1 MSETKESLIEYPCD
15 FPLKVFGVA
24 QQGFAQA
31 VAEAVQQHAPDFD
44 AASIEMRAS
53 SSAKYLSLTCTVHV
67 TSREQLDDL
76 YRTLSSHPMVK
87 MVL

>member
-1 MSETKESLIEYPCD
+1 MSEAKESLIEYPCD

-44 AASIEMRAS
+44 AATIKMRAS
-53 SSAKYLSLTCTVHV
+53 SSAKYLSLTCTVRV

>member
-1 MSETKESLIEYPCD
+1 MSQPQESLIEYPCD

-24 QQGFAQA
+24 EQGFAQA
-31 VAEAVQQHAPDFD
+31 IAAAVQQHAPDFD

-53 SSAKYLSLTCTVHV
+53 SSAKYLSLTCTVRV
-67 TSREQLDDL
+67 TSRAQLDDL